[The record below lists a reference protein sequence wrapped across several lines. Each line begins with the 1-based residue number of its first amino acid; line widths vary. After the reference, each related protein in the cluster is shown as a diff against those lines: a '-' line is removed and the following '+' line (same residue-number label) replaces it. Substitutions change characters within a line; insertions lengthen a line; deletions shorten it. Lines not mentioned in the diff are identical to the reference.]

1 MWLPETEKVLNIISK
16 EDRIKDYVFVGGS
29 ALSFYLNHR
38 LSEDIDLASPNEF
51 LKMDGHIDKIM
62 SNIFNKGFNVE
73 ESVES
78 SAHSAS
84 KRIFYIN
91 DVKVE
96 FWASIE
102 NDFLSTERTSL
113 KNNLNIANLNTLIGM
128 KTAVIHRREVIR
140 DYYDIYVITKEF
152 GLEKAIN
159 GADRLYNKKVNG
171 REYFKFDETDFFKY
185 AVNLNGVESESV
197 DSELAPKYKINRGQI
212 ESFLREEIEK
222 YTINKFNRIE
232 KELSRPK
239 PENNPSIMPEPQT
252 PNPDA
257 PAQDLKNQPKPTI
270 KFHR

>member
-1 MWLPETEKVLNIISK
+1 MWLPETEKVLNIISQ
-16 EDRIKDYVFVGGS
+16 EERIKDYIFVGGS
-29 ALSFYLNHR
+29 ALSYYLNHR

-51 LKMDGHIDKIM
+51 LARDGHIDKIM
-62 SNIFNKGFNVE
+62 NNIFNKGFNVE

-78 SAHSAS
+78 SVHSTS

-102 NDFLSTERTSL
+102 NEFLNTEKTHL
-113 KNNLNIANLNTLIGM
+113 KNNLNIANLDTLIGM

-159 GADRLYNKKVNG
+159 EANKLYNKKADG

-185 AVNLNGVESESV
+185 AVDLSGVERENI
-197 DSELAPKYKINRGQI
+197 DSKLTPKYKVNKEQI
-212 ESFLREEIEK
+212 ESFLREEIKK
-222 YTINKFNRIE
+222 YTLNKFNKKE
-232 KELSRPK
+232 KELPNRESQ
-239 PENNPSIMPEPQT
+239 SPEP
-252 PNPDA
+252 DDFSK
-257 PAQDLKNQPKPTI
+257 DLQNRISKGKGW
-270 KFHR
+270 